1 MVVVLRNW
9 IRIGKRES
17 AILLTLVL
25 LPSIGAI
32 MQIHPKLYFFPLT
45 IMGITLSFL
54 VLAMNLQHTNA
65 TTDFLTGL
73 YNRRS
78 LTLALRKKINSMRRE
93 EKFTV
98 FMLDIDGFKKIND
111 THGHI
116 VGDNVLR
123 ELSEYLRTVRRAGD
137 LVFRFGGDEF
147 VIISSVEDEKEI
159 KEYIEFIREHIKN
172 YSPRLTKDIPLDF
185 SVGFTIY
192 DRSSE
197 KSVIDILIEIDDY
210 MYRDKRLRAKNKN

>member
-1 MVVVLRNW
+1 
-9 IRIGKRES
+9 
-17 AILLTLVL
+17 
-25 LPSIGAI
+25 
-32 MQIHPKLYFFPLT
+32 
-45 IMGITLSFL
+45 
-54 VLAMNLQHTNA
+54 
-65 TTDFLTGL
+65 
-73 YNRRS
+73 
-78 LTLALRKKINSMRRE
+78 
-93 EKFTV
+93 
-98 FMLDIDGFKKIND
+98 MLDIDGFKKIND